1 MRSSGGRVG
10 LVLCALALLP
20 WLPHGR
26 EPANRSAFASAIDRL
41 SEPEGVFDTDNL
53 ISNERS
59 YVDVVPALV
68 TRGVTGGAYIG
79 VGPDQNFTYIARV
92 RPTVAYIIDVRR
104 DNLLLHLLFK
114 ALFAEAPSRAEY
126 LNLLTG
132 RAPPP
137 PSKEWATATIEHIA
151 EYVDRTAPTTAI
163 AELRRRL
170 EATIVGFGVSL
181 NAADLS
187 TIHRFHRA
195 FIDGGLGLQFNSHG
209 RRPQFY
215 YPTFREL
222 LLARDAAG
230 HSWNY
235 LASEADFQFVRAL
248 EARDRIIPVVGN
260 VNGPHALRAI
270 GKTIAARGETVSAF
284 YISNVENY
292 LHRDGTFPRY
302 VENLARLPRNDQ
314 TVIIRSMF
322 NGGGSATVVEPL
334 RQTLARRGAALR

>member
-1 MRSSGGRVG
+1 V
-10 LVLCALALLP
+10 
-20 WLPHGR
+20 
-26 EPANRSAFASAIDRL
+26 I
-41 SEPEGVFDTDNL
+41 
-53 ISNERS
+53 
-59 YVDVVPALV
+59 PALV

-114 ALFAEAPSRAEY
+114 ALFGQAGSRIEY
-126 LNLLTG
+126 LSLLTG
-132 RAPPP
+132 RAPPS
-137 PSKEWATATIEHIA
+137 PSKEWATAPVERIA
-151 EYVDRTAPTTAI
+151 EYVDRTGPTTDF
-163 AELRRRL
+163 AELRSRL
-170 EATIVGFGVSL
+170 EATIAGFGVPLST
-181 NAADLS
+181 ADLG
-187 TIHRFHRA
+187 TIHKFHRA
-195 FIDGGLGLQFNSHG
+195 FINGGLGLQFNSHG

-248 EARDRIIPVVGN
+248 QARDRIIPVVGD
-260 VNGPHALRAI
+260 VSGPHALRAI
-270 GKTIAARGETVSAF
+270 GQAISARGQTVSAL

-292 LHRDGTFPRY
+292 LRRDGTFPRY
-302 VENLARLPRNDQ
+302 IENIARLPPNDR

-322 NGGGSATVVEPL
+322 NGGGSVSAVEPL
-334 RQTLARRGAALR
+334 RQTLARSGAALR